1 MLIGQFGKNSLISM
15 TILLTGANGFVGSAL
30 SKTFLDSKINYRAA
44 LRTLDGKPHGLEK
57 IAVGDISSRTD
68 WKLALKDIECVVH
81 LVARVHVMHDSS
93 VDPLSEFRRVN
104 VEGTRNLALQA
115 VEAGVKR
122 FVYLSSIKV
131 NGEST
136 LPDTC
141 FTSND
146 LVNPQD
152 PYGISK
158 WEAEQVL
165 HKISAETGLEVVI
178 IRAPLIYGPNAKG
191 NFDSMVKWLRRGVPL
206 PLGSIDNRRSLVGLD
221 NLCDLISCCVDHR
234 AAAGQTFM
242 VSDGEDLSTTEL
254 LRRTSY
260 ALGVKPRLIN
270 VPQSL
275 FEFGAK
281 LFSREDL
288 AQRLFGSLQVDI
300 SKTKELLNWTP
311 PISVDEGLHKAV
323 SRYKDP
329 VNFTL

>member
-1 MLIGQFGKNSLISM
+1 M

-30 SKTFLDSKINYRAA
+30 SIKFLNSKINYRAA
-44 LRTLDGKPHGLEK
+44 LRTLGVKPYELEK
-57 IAVGDISSRTD
+57 IAVGNISTSTD

-136 LPDTC
+136 YPDTC

-165 HKISAETGLEVVI
+165 HQISSETGLEVVI
-178 IRAPLIYGPNAKG
+178 IRPPLVYGPNAKG
-191 NFDSMVKWLRRGVPL
+191 NFASMVKWLRRGVPL
-206 PLGSIDNRRSLVGLD
+206 PFGNINNQRSLVSLE
-221 NLCDLISCCVDHR
+221 NLCDLISQCIVHP

-242 VSDGEDLSTTEL
+242 VSDNDDLSTTEL
-254 LRRTSY
+254 LTRT
-260 ALGVKPRLIN
+260 AFAMGIKPNLFN
-270 VPQSL
+270 VPQKLLELSTTL
-275 FEFGAK
+275 FGQ
-281 LFSREDL
+281 SDL
-288 AQRLFGSLQVDI
+288 SQRLFGSLQVDI
-300 SKTKELLNWTP
+300 SKTKELLSWKP
-311 PISVDEGLHKAV
+311 VVSVDEGLKRAV
-323 SRYKDP
+323 SH
-329 VNFTL
+329 LL

>member
-1 MLIGQFGKNSLISM
+1 MLIEQCGKNSINKM

-30 SKTFLDSKINYRAA
+30 SKKFLDSKINYLEAIRAIGGKN
-44 LRTLDGKPHGLEK
+44 DGSAKFS
-57 IAVGDISSRTD
+57 VGDISSSTD

-81 LVARVHVMHDSS
+81 LAARVHVMRDSS
-93 VDPLSEFRRVN
+93 LDPLSEFRRVN

-115 VEAGVKR
+115 VESGVKR

-136 LPDTC
+136 QPNSC
-141 FTSND
+141 FTADDSVD
-146 LVNPQD
+146 PQD

-165 HKISAETGLEVVI
+165 HQISVETGLEVVI
-178 IRAPLIYGPNAKG
+178 IRPPLVYGPNAKG
-191 NFDSMVKWLRRGVPL
+191 NFTSMAKWLRSGVPL
-206 PLGSIDNRRSLVGLD
+206 PFGSINNKRSLVGLD
-221 NLCDLISCCVDHR
+221 NLCDLISRCVDHP

-242 VSDGEDLSTTEL
+242 VSDDEDLSTSDL
-254 LRRTSY
+254 LRRTAY

-270 VPQSL
+270 VPQSFL
-275 FEFGAK
+275 EFGAN
-281 LFSREDL
+281 LFGRADL

-311 PISVDEGLHKAV
+311 PISVDEGLRRAV
-323 SRYKDP
+323 S
-329 VNFTL
+329 

>member
-1 MLIGQFGKNSLISM
+1 MLIEQSGKNSLNSM
-15 TILLTGANGFVGSAL
+15 PILLTGANGFVGSAL
-30 SKTFLDSKINYRAA
+30 SKTFLESKINYRAA
-44 LRTLDGKPHGLEK
+44 LRTSDGKAHAPDNIVIGS
-57 IAVGDISSRTD
+57 ISSQTD
-68 WKLALKDIECVVH
+68 WEPALNDVKCIVH
-81 LVARVHVMHDSS
+81 LAARVHVMRDAS
-93 VDPLSEFRRVN
+93 VNPLSEFRQVN

-178 IRAPLIYGPNAKG
+178 IRPPLIYGPNAKG
-191 NFDSMVKWLRRGVPL
+191 NFASMVKWLRRGVPL
-206 PLGSIDNRRSLVGLD
+206 PFGSIHNRRSLVGLD
-221 NLCDLISCCVDHR
+221 NLCDLISCCVDHPS
-234 AAAGQTFM
+234 AAGQTFM
-242 VSDGEDLSTTEL
+242 VSDGEDLSTTQL
-254 LRRTSY
+254 LRRTAY

-270 VPQSL
+270 VPQYFL
-275 FEFGAK
+275 EFGANI
-281 LFSREDL
+281 FGQEDL

-300 SKTKELLNWTP
+300 SKTKNLLNWTP
-311 PISVDEGLHKAV
+311 PISVDEGLRRAV
-323 SRYKDP
+323 S
-329 VNFTL
+329 